1 MTYNLIKR
9 LIANAKNR
17 GACNQDFVDDMKN
30 KMDVFLLNN
39 RITDDEYNELTK
51 LMEA

>member
-9 LIANAKNR
+9 LITNAKNR
-17 GACNQDFVDDMKN
+17 GACDQKFVDDMKN

-39 RITDDEYNELTK
+39 RVTEEEYNELTK